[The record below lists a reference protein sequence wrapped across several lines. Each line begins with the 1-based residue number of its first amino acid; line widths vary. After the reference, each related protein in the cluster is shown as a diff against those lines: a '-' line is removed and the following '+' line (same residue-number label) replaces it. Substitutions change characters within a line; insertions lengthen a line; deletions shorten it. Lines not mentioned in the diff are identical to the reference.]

1 MIILPA
7 MCFNNTLSSNAKL
20 ILSKC
25 RRKKSR
31 PKPYREVTEICPL
44 LPKKGNV
51 PKVCKSTHYHYD
63 NFSEG
68 MDYTEAEI
76 IDLKIQEDLSSDEE
90 SVMGGSRGFDI
101 HYTILY

>member
-1 MIILPA
+1 MKVIFISTSTLMILPA

-51 PKVCKSTHYHYD
+51 QKVYLNQHIK
-63 NFSEG
+63 
-68 MDYTEAEI
+68 
-76 IDLKIQEDLSSDEE
+76 LL
-90 SVMGGSRGFDI
+90 
-101 HYTILY
+101 LLLL